1 MSTTVVKKRKIIV
14 PKEEVI
20 EPEEEVIEPEDNE
33 AIDPE
38 VKVKE
43 TQLKNAL
50 YLLLK
55 PKIEK
60 INVPKTKKRL
70 ENTYNQLM
78 KRQQPKLKRN
88 VSKYIDKLSEDIDI
102 LTKNIDIIIKA
113 DKKVKSVS
121 SPQSIEPKIIP
132 ATPAQKEALLYAGL
146 NADNID
152 KYGIVG
158 DYKDYLSNWS
168 VKEDG
173 TYEEDKLY
181 LVADLEQDYHDY
193 YNNIYTP
200 KQLAKTYNKIATSFI
215 IQKFDECK
223 GETIIR
229 YLCFIKKYPKFALPT
244 LLWIDTFHDFK
255 EERLNQG
262 KRNLNEIINYLCFK
276 IYGHHW
282 GKLKGPQKGADGK
295 IKHNDTKCYTIRHY
309 YNFDKMYQNSFFEF
323 DKEYKVIGFHSDVKH
338 TVLKPLVVDVDGNKL
353 EVAKLLY
360 DVSNIFMD
368 ASEGWEGDFLYAYLM
383 YNFNFNMDKDG
394 LIQNLK
400 DIFWN
405 EIKAYKDDEYSIP
418 YYAKD
423 VDKGSSNFFKG
434 TNVILPAS
442 LFDANR
448 SNSSQVIEE
457 FVPIEKTIIPL
468 CSGYDFVYKYTGS
481 FCNLTLEYSSDKQ
494 SHTLCDNIANDYFS
508 NNSSC
513 VNTKKSNKYPDT
525 IKHFIDVLS
534 NYKIEQKETELNYD
548 IDYHIETLLR
558 LIRAK
563 RVTKKN
569 IDATL
574 KAIKLSVSKIYFGG
588 KKKGC
593 VKLPNSQGMSPGD
606 CVSVVIGLLI
616 DVLLFNENSK
626 YKQVHPLS
634 PISCKYLDFWVALK
648 RIGDFGQIMQ
658 CKQLGIPLF
667 TNDNMQLLISMAA
680 CSSAVWTGDNAKVL
694 WYDSTQDAILCNKL
708 NPDFVA
714 RVCDKKRLNDDD
726 INIYINDAL
735 MHLNS
740 LPTKEDYDKLIPYWE
755 KLNKITGITFEDY
768 FNNVFYPNI
777 MNSISFA
784 IESSNQEQEQK
795 LKQYISL
802 KIQEQ
807 IGFINNKQ
815 ADLQVQLQADLQVQ
829 LQADL
834 QTLKT
839 NLQEVFKKELKV
851 LQDKLQKLQD
861 KLQATLTPQSTL
873 QLQVQLQDNLEA
885 QLQAKPPLKYIV
897 DQQLK
902 FLTGDTNYIPYR
914 EVKEMLV
921 KTSYYIESKIDEK
934 LADITDIRRNGCV
947 ITVDDSNEEE
957 MKEDDK

>member
-1 MSTTVVKKRKIIV
+1 MSITREKKRKIIE
-14 PKEEVI
+14 PKDNEVI
-20 EPEEEVIEPEDNE
+20 EPEEEVIEPEE
-33 AIDPE
+33 EVIDPE
-38 VKVKE
+38 VKEK
-43 TQLKNAL
+43 QLKNAL

-78 KRQQPKLKRN
+78 KRQKPTLERN
-88 VSKYIDKLSEDIDI
+88 VSKYIDKLSKDIEK
-102 LTKNIDIIIKA
+102 LTKSIDIIVEA

-121 SPQSIEPKIIP
+121 SSQSIESSPKIIP
-132 ATPAQKEALLYAGL
+132 SEQKEALLYAGL
-146 NADNID
+146 NEDNIV

-158 DYKDYLSNWS
+158 EYKDDLSNWW
-168 VKEDG
+168 VKKDG
-173 TYEEDKLY
+173 TYEEDKLN

-215 IQKFDECK
+215 IQKIDKCEGK
-223 GETIIR
+223 TIIH
-229 YLCFIKKYPKFALPT
+229 YLFFIKKHPKFALPT

-262 KRNLNEIINYLCFK
+262 KRNLNEIIDHLCFK
-276 IYGHHW
+276 IYGHRW
-282 GKLKGPQKGADGK
+282 RGLAEGGKKEVENDGS
-295 IKHNDTKCYTIRHY
+295 KCYTIRHY
-309 YNFDKMYQNSFFEF
+309 YNFDKMYQNSFFNF
-323 DKEYKVIGFHSDVKH
+323 NDKYEVTGFHPDVKH

-383 YNFNFNMDKDG
+383 YNFDFNMDNKDG

-481 FCNLTLEYSSDKQ
+481 FCNLTLEYSNDKK

-513 VNTKKSNKYPDT
+513 VNTKKSDKYPGT
-525 IKHFIDVLS
+525 IKDFIGALS

-563 RVTKKN
+563 KYTKDILKN
-569 IDATL
+569 INDTL
-574 KAIKLSVSKIYFGG
+574 KAIKKSVSYIYFLGNMN
-588 KKKGC
+588 KGC
-593 VKLPNSQGMSPGD
+593 VKLPNGQGMSPGD

-616 DVLLFNENSK
+616 NVLLSNKNSKIK
-626 YKQVHPLS
+626 YKQDHPLS

-726 INIYINDAL
+726 KNIYIHDAL

-740 LPTKEDYDKLIPYWE
+740 LPTREDYTKLITYS
-755 KLNKITGITFEDY
+755 KILNKFTDITFDDY
-768 FNNVFYPNI
+768 FNNVFNPNI
-777 MNSISFA
+777 MNSILSA
-784 IESSNQEQEQK
+784 IESSDQIKEQELK
-795 LKQYISL
+795 KELKQYIYL

-807 IGFINNKQ
+807 IGFIDEKIQ
-815 ADLQVQLQADLQVQ
+815 EQYLPE
-829 LQADL
+829 L

-839 NLQEVFKKELKV
+839 NLQEVFEKELKE
-851 LQDKLQKLQD
+851 LQV
-861 KLQATLTPQSTL
+861 KLQAQLTPQTTL
-873 QLQVQLQDNLEA
+873 QLQAKLQAELQDKIK
-885 QLQAKPPLKYIV
+885 AKPPLKYIV

-902 FLTGDTNYIPYR
+902 FNPTGDTNYIPYR
-914 EVKEMLV
+914 KVKEMLV

-934 LADITDIRRNGCV
+934 LSDINNIRRNGCI
-947 ITVDDSNEEE
+947 ITVDDKEEE
-957 MKEDDK
+957 MKEAYGEYHHDKIKKSKP